1 MIEKFK
7 ESRLW
12 KYTFFT
18 AVVLALCTHLP
29 IMLSDIPN
37 HDGLASIYFDQNML
51 VSGRW
56 FLSIACGFS
65 SYYALP
71 WLIGLLSIVILAF
84 TSVLLVE
91 VFEIEKVHMQY
102 DFTSHTM
109 YGFYEIVSVGSVKG
123 VDVEDMWTELAK
135 ISLEYM
141 KNK

>member
-1 MIEKFK
+1 MIGEINMYDLIRIDVENFERDIVSCLGEYFMRKGQVLIH
-7 ESRLW
+7 ESVEILDGVE
-12 KYTFFT
+12 YMD
-18 AVVLALCTHLP
+18 VE
-29 IMLSDIPN
+29 PN
-37 HDGLASIYFDQNML
+37 E
-51 VSGRW
+51 
-56 FLSIACGFS
+56 
-65 SYYALP
+65 YYAIRYRLKNVQGHIHAQTGEELP
-71 WLIGLLSIVILAF
+71 
-84 TSVLLVE
+84 E

>member
-37 HDGLASIYFDQNML
+37 HDGLASIYFDQNMI

-65 SYYALP
+65 SYYTLP
-71 WLIGLLSIVILAF
+71 WLIGLISIVILF
-84 TSVLLVE
+84 TLFFSYSSLNGGLFISSSRFFGRTGVN
-91 VFEIEKVHMQY
+91 
-102 DFTSHTM
+102 TS
-109 YGFYEIVSVGSVKG
+109 
-123 VDVEDMWTELAK
+123 K
-135 ISLEYM
+135 IC
-141 KNK
+141 